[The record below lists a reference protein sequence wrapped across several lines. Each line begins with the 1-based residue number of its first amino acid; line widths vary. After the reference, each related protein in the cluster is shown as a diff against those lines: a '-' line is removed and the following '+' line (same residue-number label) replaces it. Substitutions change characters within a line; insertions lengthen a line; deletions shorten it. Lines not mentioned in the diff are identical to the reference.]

1 MEFNKICNG
10 MSYLIPLYRS
20 KLYNGMLCF
29 KPLNRSYCHY
39 NKMVLSGTRLV
50 GVSGQ
55 DAFCIAR
62 SALSVVYVLI
72 QG

>member
-29 KPLNRSYCHY
+29 KPLISELLSYD
-39 NKMVLSGTRLV
+39 KMV
-50 GVSGQ
+50 
-55 DAFCIAR
+55 
-62 SALSVVYVLI
+62 
-72 QG
+72 